1 MKVVYI
7 LNVFPKI
14 SETFILNEIIQAQKE
29 GVNVGVVAF
38 SGSTED
44 RIHPDVSKVRDV
56 NYFLSAVKITALFD
70 HFYWFATHP
79 GRYLKTFRIALNRN
93 NGITR
98 KFLFHLH
105 NIKQIKDMNP
115 DHLHAH
121 FGTWTADMAMLTS
134 LLTGIPYT
142 FTTHSYDIFTFPPK
156 NMALKSR
163 LAKKHITISQY
174 NKRYLIEIF
183 NVRPEDIAVVHCG
196 VDFNK
201 IPKGKNTVTAN
212 KIVTMAR
219 LEKTKGLDHLIKA
232 YGRLRDKGVDF
243 EAIIIGEGSKRSN
256 LERLIVEL
264 DLQDR
269 VRLLGNRTQNN
280 IFEILQTCRL
290 MVMTSTVEGI
300 PVSLMEAMAFKIP
313 VIATRITGIPELI
326 DDGQSGFL
334 VEPTDLNGLV
344 EKMQLLLTD
353 EVLRKRFVENGYK
366 KVVKEFDLKY
376 EVNLLIDVWKAT
388 AHERA

>member
-14 SETFILNEIIQAQKE
+14 SETFILNEIVQAQNE
-29 GVNVGVVAF
+29 GVNIGVVAF

-44 RIHPDVSKVRDV
+44 RIHPDVSKVRDIH
-56 NYFLSAVKITALFD
+56 YFLPAVKTTSIFD
-70 HFYWFATHP
+70 HFYWFVTHP
-79 GRYLKTFRIALNRN
+79 GRYLKTFRLALNRN

-105 NIKQIKDMNP
+105 NVRQIKNMNP

-163 LAKKHITISQY
+163 LAKKHITISKY
-174 NKRYLIEIF
+174 NKKYLVDIF
-183 NVRPEDIAVVHCG
+183 NVRPEDVAVVHCG
-196 VDFNK
+196 VDFTK
-201 IPKGKNTVTAN
+201 IQGKSTVTAN

-219 LEKTKGLDHLIKA
+219 LEKTKGLDHLIKS
-232 YGRLRDKGVDF
+232 YGRLRDKGVEF
-243 EAIIIGEGSKRSN
+243 EAIIIGEGSKRPN
-256 LERLIVEL
+256 LEKLIVEL

-300 PVSLMEAMAFKIP
+300 PVSLMEAMAFMIP

-326 DDGQSGFL
+326 DDGHSGFL
-334 VEPTDLNGLV
+334 VEPTDMNGLV
-344 EKMQLLLTD
+344 EKMERLLTD
-353 EVLRKRFVENGYK
+353 NDLRRRFVENGYK
-366 KVVKEFDLKY
+366 KVTKEFNLKY
-376 EVNLLIDVWKAT
+376 EVNLLVEVWKNAC
-388 AHERA
+388 ERA